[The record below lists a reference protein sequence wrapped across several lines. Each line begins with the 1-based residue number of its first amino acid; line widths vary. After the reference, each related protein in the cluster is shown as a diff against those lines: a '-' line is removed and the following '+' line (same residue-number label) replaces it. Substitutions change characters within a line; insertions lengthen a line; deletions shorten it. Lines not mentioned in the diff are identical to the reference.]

1 MGRNTKLSCMQE
13 AAFGGNGSLTVSLIS
28 TGKEGIIY
36 ITICML
42 KFTVLHQV
50 IDLFNHNF
58 KDSVGIQK
66 ICFSNIQLAI
76 HILGFS
82 PFSEGLDID

>member
-1 MGRNTKLSCMQE
+1 
-13 AAFGGNGSLTVSLIS
+13 
-28 TGKEGIIY
+28 
-36 ITICML
+36 ML

-66 ICFSNIQLAI
+66 IFFSNIQLAI
-76 HILGFS
+76 HILGFL
-82 PFSEGLDID
+82 PFSEGLDVD

>member
-13 AAFGGNGSLTVSLIS
+13 AAFGGNGTLTVSLIS
-28 TGKEGIIY
+28 TGKEGKIY

-66 ICFSNIQLAI
+66 MFFQYTTGHTYS
-76 HILGFS
+76 
-82 PFSEGLDID
+82 GLFAFLRRIRY